1 MEVKYSFRKGLAK
14 GLLSLVSIVA
24 AFLAFT
30 SFSDVS
36 MWDLM
41 VQYVKPLLG
50 GITVGGAVTVLI
62 NYLKVRTQ

>member
-14 GLLSLVSIVA
+14 GLLSVVSILG
-24 AFLAFT
+24 AFIAFT

-41 VQYVKPLLG
+41 VQYIKPLLG
-50 GITVGGAVTVLI
+50 GITVGGAITVLI